1 MSNRLFIIDDQQPL
15 TRLGF
20 AALIR
25 REFADAE
32 VCLVPDKQSL
42 AEALSAGGGDAVVV
56 IDYSLSG
63 FRSLDELLVLQLRYA
78 ASHWVIV
85 GEELAEGLI
94 VRMSNEL
101 AFSLAMKT
109 DDEQDIVNAL
119 RAAAEHR
126 QHLSES
132 VCSVLRQRRHDA
144 GVRESLTVAEK
155 DVLRLIAAGKSVRE
169 IAAVRG
175 SSEHTIVAHK
185 KNIFRKL
192 GVNNVHEATRYAL
205 RSGLV
210 EMMEYYI

>member
-1 MSNRLFIIDDQQPL
+1 MSDWSFIIADPQPL

-20 AALIR
+20 EVLIR
-25 REFADAE
+25 REFASAE
-32 VCLVPDKQSL
+32 VRIAADKQRL
-42 AEALSAGGGDAVVV
+42 TEALRGCCGNAVVV
-56 IDYSLSG
+56 IDYSLLD
-63 FRSLDELLVLQLRYA
+63 FRSLDELIVLQLRYA
-78 ASHWVIV
+78 ASRWVIV

-94 VRMSNEL
+94 VRMSYES
-101 AFSLAMKT
+101 AFSMVLKT
-109 DDEQDIVNAL
+109 DDEQEVATAL

-126 QHLSES
+126 QHLSAS
-132 VCSVLRQRRHDA
+132 VNSVLQQRHRDA
-144 GVRESLTVAEK
+144 DVRESLTSTEK
-155 DVLRLIAAGKSVRE
+155 EVLRLIASGKTVKQ

-210 EMMEYYI
+210 EAMEYYI

>member
-1 MSNRLFIIDDQQPL
+1 MSDWSFIIADPQPL

-20 AALIR
+20 EVLIQ
-25 REFADAE
+25 REYASAE
-32 VCLVPDKQSL
+32 VCIAADKQRL
-42 AEALSAGGGDAVVV
+42 TEALRDCSGNAVVV
-56 IDYSLSG
+56 IDYSLLD
-63 FRSLDELLVLQLRYA
+63 FRSLDELIVLQLRYA
-78 ASHWVIV
+78 ASRWVIV

-94 VRMSNEL
+94 VRMSYES
-101 AFSLAMKT
+101 AFSMVLKT
-109 DDEQDIVNAL
+109 DDEQEVATAL

-126 QHLSES
+126 QHLSAS
-132 VCSVLRQRRHDA
+132 VNSVLQQRHRDA
-144 GVRESLTVAEK
+144 DVRESLTSTEK
-155 DVLRLIAAGKSVRE
+155 EVLRLIASGKTVKQ

-210 EMMEYYI
+210 EAMEYYI

>member
-1 MSNRLFIIDDQQPL
+1 M
-15 TRLGF
+15 
-20 AALIR
+20 
-25 REFADAE
+25 
-32 VCLVPDKQSL
+32 VPDKQSL

-94 VRMSNEL
+94 VRMSNEV

-109 DDEQDIVNAL
+109 DDEQDIGNAL
-119 RAAAEHR
+119 RAAAEHH

-132 VCSVLRQRRHDA
+132 VCNVLRQRRHDA

-175 SSEHTIVAHK
+175 SSEHTIVANK

>member
-20 AALIR
+20 TALIR
-25 REFADAE
+25 REFA
-32 VCLVPDKQSL
+32 
-42 AEALSAGGGDAVVV
+42 
-56 IDYSLSG
+56 
-63 FRSLDELLVLQLRYA
+63 
-78 ASHWVIV
+78 
-85 GEELAEGLI
+85 
-94 VRMSNEL
+94 
-101 AFSLAMKT
+101 
-109 DDEQDIVNAL
+109 
-119 RAAAEHR
+119 
-126 QHLSES
+126 
-132 VCSVLRQRRHDA
+132 DA